1 MVNRYLVEQV
11 FSYFGL
17 VFWSLQLAPQAYK
30 TYRRGTS
37 TGVSVWTMLIW
48 TSAGVFMGVYNIGL
62 GVAIALWIQPQIFTF
77 IACICLF
84 QEFRYQRKWS
94 QCKTCIGFIL
104 SCLFF
109 AGLEVGLVFAFKKAE
124 KVENQGAIHFFGIL
138 PVVTI
143 LGGFLPQYYEIFR
156 EKRVIG
162 ISHLFLAM
170 DFFGSMFSTISL
182 AFRDEIDALDLANY
196 IAIAC
201 FDVGILVLYYM
212 FEWYHKRKGV
222 TGNDEDKTQN
232 SKELS
237 HNCET
242 APEIQTVQSAET
254 FDLKLKG

>member
-1 MVNRYLVEQV
+1 
-11 FSYFGL
+11 
-17 VFWSLQLAPQAYK
+17 
-30 TYRRGTS
+30 
-37 TGVSVWTMLIW
+37 
-48 TSAGVFMGVYNIGL
+48 
-62 GVAIALWIQPQIFTF
+62 
-77 IACICLF
+77 
-84 QEFRYQRKWS
+84 
-94 QCKTCIGFIL
+94 
-104 SCLFF
+104 
-109 AGLEVGLVFAFKKAE
+109 
-124 KVENQGAIHFFGIL
+124 
-138 PVVTI
+138 
-143 LGGFLPQYYEIFR
+143 
-156 EKRVIG
+156 
-162 ISHLFLAM
+162 M

-182 AFRDEIDALDLANY
+182 GMLFRTTNITCIDSCCCTAFRDEIDALDLANY